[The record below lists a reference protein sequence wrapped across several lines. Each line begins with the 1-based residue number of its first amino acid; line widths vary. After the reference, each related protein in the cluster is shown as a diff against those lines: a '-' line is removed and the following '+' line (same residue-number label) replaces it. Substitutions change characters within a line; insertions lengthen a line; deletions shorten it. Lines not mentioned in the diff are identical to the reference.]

1 MTLISKTVII
11 FYIYVVCPKRNR
23 FCELAKQRAPATRLR
38 WWRCVAGSF
47 SFILIQAASCRVS
60 WSSSYA
66 LLNGSVFSTVGEF
79 PQVDNCRNLR
89 IHSFAPNCISNVD
102 KHLQTVLKCCNR
114 IMESIVWT
122 VRIVTSGIDVSN
134 QAEHPSKAT
143 PNLDDNPHSRWCC
156 GDGLWTANCGWMW
169 TVSVY
174 MSVVPAVRRPCSRA
188 PRRVPVN
195 CLCCGEPQAKCWL

>member
-1 MTLISKTVII
+1 MTRISKTVII
-11 FYIYVVCPKRNR
+11 FYIYIVCPKRNR
-23 FCELAKQRAPATRLR
+23 FCELAKQRAPASRMR

-66 LLNGSVFSTVGEF
+66 LLNECVFSTVGEF
-79 PQVDNCRNLR
+79 PLVDNCGILKR
-89 IHSFAPNCISNVD
+89 HSFALNSISNLD
-102 KHLQTVLKCCNR
+102 KHLERVLKCCNS

-156 GDGLWTANCGWMW
+156 GDGLWTANGGWMW
-169 TVSVY
+169 TVSGC
-174 MSVVPAVRRPCSRA
+174 MSVVPVVRRPGARA
-188 PRRVPVN
+188 PRCVPVN
-195 CLCCGEPQAKCWL
+195 WLCCGEPQAKC